1 MYYIYESNLAVEN
14 YKRRVYPSFLY
25 FDAKKKKKKSLIE
38 IKKKK
43 NKLVEVSR
51 SQASFASQ
59 SAAPPA

>member
-14 YKRRVYPSFLY
+14 YKRGVYPSFLY
-25 FDAKKKKKKSLIE
+25 FDAKKKRKKKSLIE
-38 IKKKK
+38 IKEK
-43 NKLVEVSR
+43 KLVEVSR